1 MKNDPKRHQNDEP
14 NEFRTEIP
22 PELSDSEENDS
33 DENVQDG
40 SNPGYELL
48 PQNEIE
54 DTNDDIEDSPQTLDE
69 ILRQIE
75 PSHQVQDLIQESQR
89 NQIAEEVQ
97 EREAIYSQ
105 TQSDS
110 STIDMSRGRVELIR
124 SAMAGFQLPSSAIPS
139 WASNLSES
147 EWEKLVN
154 DKLKTSS
161 QKEKSLFN
169 KSNESSPNLHPTT
182 KDDSKATFSSTISC
196 LSKRPI

>member
-1 MKNDPKRHQNDEP
+1 MTMKNDPKRHQNDEP

-48 PQNEIE
+48 PQNEVE

-75 PSHQVQDLIQESQR
+75 PSQQVQDLIQESQR

-110 STIDMSRGRVELIR
+110 STIDMSKDRVEMIR

-161 QKEKSLFN
+161 QK
-169 KSNESSPNLHPTT
+169 
-182 KDDSKATFSSTISC
+182 
-196 LSKRPI
+196 